1 MDKHNKY
8 VQAYYQAY
16 SRAETARSTLAQ
28 GEAVPLSWLEEICR
42 SIDLMDANRNV
53 VQHTR

>member
-1 MDKHNKY
+1 MEKHNKY

-16 SRAETARSTLAQ
+16 SRAETARSTLAR
-28 GEAVPLSWLEEICR
+28 GDAVPLSWLEEICQ

>member
-28 GEAVPLSWLEEICR
+28 GEAVPLSWLEEICQ
-42 SIDLMDANRNV
+42 SIDLMDANRNA

>member
-1 MDKHNKY
+1 MKKYNPY

-16 SRAETARSTLAQ
+16 SRAETVRSTIQ
-28 GEAVPLSWLEEICR
+28 SGGEVPLSWVEELCQ

-53 VQHTR
+53 VEHTR

>member
-1 MDKHNKY
+1 MEKNNKY

-16 SRAETARSTLAQ
+16 SRAETARSTLAR
-28 GEAVPLSWLEEICR
+28 GDAVPLSWLEEICQ

>member
-1 MDKHNKY
+1 MEKHNKY

-16 SRAETARSTLAQ
+16 SRAETARSTLER
-28 GEAVPLSWLEEICR
+28 GDAVPLSWLEEICQ

-53 VQHTR
+53 VEYTR